1 MEKSQWPLNRVN
13 KIKEN
18 IQRSFSKAEDSKNAF
33 PSAPLFQQQ
42 SGSTVDRNKLLRVID
57 ATKEDKIG
65 VETTQVIGGYKV
77 KISLIELLLDIQ
89 YFQFQIPSW

>member
-1 MEKSQWPLNRVN
+1 MEKSQWLLSRVN

-18 IQRSFSKAEDSKNAF
+18 IQRSFSKAEDSIH
-33 PSAPLFQQQ
+33 PLLCSNSN
-42 SGSTVDRNKLLRVID
+42 SGSTVDRNKLLSVID

-65 VETTQVIGGYKV
+65 IETTQVIGGYKV

-89 YFQFQIPSW
+89 YFQFQISSW